1 MKNAAR
7 KSGVFFANSVDWPS
21 PLSSPSAGLVSI
33 DSPQAPRTPRLVH
46 YVLVPL
52 LYFVAARAAV
62 LLIVQPES
70 TAIVWP
76 PNGVLLAAL
85 IYFRMRGFVVF
96 ASLTIVAEAIADAPA
111 FTLLESVLFGLV
123 NVTEATVACL
133 ILTRWRFNPRFTALS
148 DVVKFVA
155 AAPLSAAL
163 IAASLAAAVNTFLRA
178 GSGSY
183 FEFLRIWWLGDA
195 VGLMIVTPLL
205 LGLWLRPTSAALMP
219 PNTFRLTD
227 LLVGLGALSA
237 IVLLIAARDGTL
249 LGMHV
254 GPVLLLPFVI
264 FAAVRFGVPGA
275 ALSAATVAL
284 LIMVLTK
291 QGYSLFGSLTP
302 RGTVILAQEFIF
314 ITSVL
319 ALGPAALM
327 SQLRARQAEIVALNS
342 GLEARVRER
351 TSELE
356 SALAQVK
363 SLQGLLPVCA
373 WCKKVRED
381 EHYWLSVEDY
391 IVRHTDARFSHGI
404 CPECSGRVLREDRE
418 RTAQGAPKPVG

>member
-1 MKNAAR
+1 M
-7 KSGVFFANSVDWPS
+7 ST
-21 PLSSPSAGLVSI
+21 
-33 DSPQAPRTPRLVH
+33 DSQQDPRTPRLVH
-46 YVLVPL
+46 YILVPL
-52 LYFVAARAAV
+52 LYFLAARAAV
-62 LLIVQPES
+62 LLIVRPES

-85 IYFRMRGFVVF
+85 IYFRMRGYFVF
-96 ASLTIVAEAIADAPA
+96 AGLTIVAEAIADAPA

-133 ILTRWRFNPRFTALS
+133 ILTRWRFNPRFSTLS
-148 DVVKFVA
+148 DVAKFVA
-155 AAPLSAAL
+155 AAPLIAAL
-163 IAASLAAAVNTFLRA
+163 IAAALAAAVDTFVRGGAASHL
-178 GSGSY
+178 
-183 FEFLRIWWLGDA
+183 EFLRIWWLGDA

-205 LGLWLRPTSAALMP
+205 LGLWIKPTSATLLA
-219 PNTFRLTD
+219 PNSFRMTD
-227 LLVGLGALSA
+227 ALVGLGALCA
-237 IVLLIAARDGTL
+237 VGMLIAARGGTL

-264 FAAVRFGVPGA
+264 YAAVRYGMTGA
-275 ALSAATVAL
+275 ALGAAGFAL
-284 LIMVLTK
+284 LLMVLTK
-291 QGYSLFGSLTP
+291 QGYAFGSLTA
-302 RGTVILAQEFIF
+302 RGSVVLAQEFIF
-314 ITSVL
+314 ITSLL

-327 SQLRARQAEIVALNS
+327 SQLRASQTEIVALNS

-351 TSELE
+351 TAELE

-363 SLQGLLPVCA
+363 RLQGLLPVCA

-404 CPECSGRVLREDRE
+404 CPDCSARVLREDKE
-418 RTAQGAPKPVG
+418 RSARA

>member
-1 MKNAAR
+1 M
-7 KSGVFFANSVDWPS
+7 
-21 PLSSPSAGLVSI
+21 SI
-33 DSPQAPRTPRLVH
+33 DSQPDPRTPRLVH
-46 YVLVPL
+46 YVVVPL
-52 LYFVAARAAV
+52 LYFLAARAAV
-62 LLIVQPES
+62 LLIVRPEG

-85 IYFRMRGFVVF
+85 IYFRMRGYFVF
-96 ASLTIVAEAIADAPA
+96 AGLTIVAEAIADAPA
-111 FTLLESVLFGLV
+111 FTLFESVLFGLI

-148 DVVKFVA
+148 DVATFVA
-155 AAPLSAAL
+155 AAPLIAAL
-163 IAASLAAAVNTFLRA
+163 IAASLAAAVDTFVRGGAASHL
-178 GSGSY
+178 
-183 FEFLRIWWLGDA
+183 EFLRIWWLGDA

-205 LGLWLRPTSAALMP
+205 LGLWIKPTATLLP
-219 PNTFRLTD
+219 PNSFRMADALA
-227 LLVGLGALSA
+227 GLGALCA
-237 IVLLIAARDGTL
+237 IVMLIAARDGTL

-264 FAAVRFGVPGA
+264 FAAVRYGVPGA
-275 ALSAATVAL
+275 ALGAAGVAL

-291 QGYSLFGSLTP
+291 QGYALFGSLTP
-302 RGTVILAQEFIF
+302 RGTVVLAQEFIF
-314 ITSVL
+314 ITSLL

-327 SQLRARQAEIVALNS
+327 AQLRARQTEIIALNS

-351 TSELE
+351 TAELE

-363 SLQGLLPVCA
+363 RLQGLLPVCA

-404 CPECSGRVLREDRE
+404 CPECSARVLREDAE
-418 RTAQGAPKPVG
+418 RPG

>member
-1 MKNAAR
+1 M
-7 KSGVFFANSVDWPS
+7 ST
-21 PLSSPSAGLVSI
+21 
-33 DSPQAPRTPRLVH
+33 DSQHDPRTPRLVH
-46 YVLVPL
+46 FVVVPL
-52 LYFVAARAAV
+52 LYFLAARAAV
-62 LLIVQPES
+62 LLIVRPEG

-85 IYFRMRGFVVF
+85 LYFRMRGYFVF
-96 ASLTIVAEAIADAPA
+96 AGLTIVAEAIADAPA

-123 NVTEATVACL
+123 NVTEATIACL
-133 ILTRWRFNPRFTALS
+133 ILIRWRFNPRFTAPS

-155 AAPLSAAL
+155 AAPLIAAL
-163 IAASLAAAVNTFLRA
+163 IAASLAAAVNTFVRGGA
-178 GSGSY
+178 SSY
-183 FEFLRIWWLGDA
+183 PEFLRIWWLGDA
-195 VGLMIVTPLL
+195 VGLVIVTPLL
-205 LGLWLRPTSAALMP
+205 LGIWLKTATTQAHLSGIRPL
-219 PNTFRLTD
+219 D
-227 LLVGLGALSA
+227 LVVAIGALGVTA
-237 IVLLIAARDGTL
+237 LLIAARDGTL
-249 LGMHV
+249 IHTHV

-264 FAAVRFGVPGA
+264 FVAVRFGVSSA
-275 ALSAATVAL
+275 ALAAASVAL
-284 LIMVLTK
+284 LVMVLTK
-291 QGYSLFGSLTP
+291 QGYTLFGSLTP
-302 RGTVILAQEFIF
+302 RGTVVLAQEFIF
-314 ITSVL
+314 ITSLL

-327 SQLRARQAEIVALNS
+327 SQLRASQAEIVALNS

-404 CPECSGRVLREDRE
+404 CPDCSARVLREDKE
-418 RTAQGAPKPVG
+418 RSAQPPISRS

>member
-1 MKNAAR
+1 
-7 KSGVFFANSVDWPS
+7 
-21 PLSSPSAGLVSI
+21 VSI
-33 DSPQAPRTPRLVH
+33 DSQPDPRTPRLVH
-46 YVLVPL
+46 YVVVPL
-52 LYFVAARAAV
+52 LYFLAARAAV
-62 LLIVQPES
+62 LLTVQPES

-76 PNGVLLAAL
+76 PNGVLLATL
-85 IYFRMRGFVVF
+85 IYFRMRGYFVF
-96 ASLTIVAEAIADAPA
+96 AGLTIVAEAIADAPA

-133 ILTRWRFNPRFTALS
+133 ILTRWRFNPRFTTLS
-148 DVVKFVA
+148 DVAKFVA
-155 AAPLSAAL
+155 AAPLIAAL
-163 IAASLAAAVNTFLRA
+163 IAASLAAAVDTFVRGGAASHL
-178 GSGSY
+178 
-183 FEFLRIWWLGDA
+183 EFLRIWWLGDA

-205 LGLWLRPTSAALMP
+205 LGLWIKPTSGTALS
-219 PNTFRLTD
+219 PNSFRTTD
-227 LLVGLGALSA
+227 ALVGLGALCA
-237 IVLLIAARDGTL
+237 IVMLIAARGGTL

-264 FAAVRFGVPGA
+264 YAAVRYGMPGA
-275 ALSAATVAL
+275 ALAAAGVAL

-291 QGYSLFGSLTP
+291 QGYALFGSLTP
-302 RGTVILAQEFIF
+302 RGAVVLAQEFIF
-314 ITSVL
+314 ITSLL
-319 ALGPAALM
+319 ALGPAALI
-327 SQLRARQAEIVALNS
+327 SQLRASQTEIIALNS

-363 SLQGLLPVCA
+363 RLQGLLPVCA

-404 CPECSGRVLREDRE
+404 CPECSARVLREDRE
-418 RTAQGAPKPVG
+418 RTGQAAPKSVG

>member
-1 MKNAAR
+1 MHSQPATR
-7 KSGVFFANSVDWPS
+7 S
-21 PLSSPSAGLVSI
+21 
-33 DSPQAPRTPRLVH
+33 PRLVH
-46 YVLVPL
+46 YLLVPL

-62 LLIVQPES
+62 LLTVQPES

-85 IYFRMRGFVVF
+85 IYFRMKGYFVF

-111 FTLLESVLFGLV
+111 FTLLESVLFGFV

-133 ILTRWRFNPRFTALS
+133 ILIRWRFNPRFTAPS

-155 AAPLSAAL
+155 AAPLTAAL
-163 IAASLAAAVNTFLRA
+163 IAASLAAAVNTFVRGGA
-178 GSGSY
+178 ASY
-183 FEFLRIWWLGDA
+183 LEFLRIWWLGDA
-195 VGLMIVTPLL
+195 VGLVIVTPLL
-205 LGLWLRPTSAALMP
+205 LGFWIKPASTTLVP
-219 PNTFRLTD
+219 PNSIRPLD
-227 LLVGLGALSA
+227 LIVGLGALGVT
-237 IVLLIAARDGTL
+237 VLLIAARDGTL

-264 FAAVRFGVPGA
+264 FVAVRFGVSGA
-275 ALSAATVAL
+275 ALAAASVAL

-291 QGYSLFGSLTP
+291 QEYGLFGSLTP
-302 RGTVILAQEFIF
+302 RGTVVLAQEFIF
-314 ITSVL
+314 ITSLL

-327 SQLRARQAEIVALNS
+327 SQLRASQTEIVALNS
-342 GLEARVRER
+342 GLEARVHER

-363 SLQGLLPVCA
+363 RLQGLLPVCA

-404 CPECSGRVLREDRE
+404 CPECSARVMREDAE
-418 RTAQGAPKPVG
+418 RNA